1 LVTLV
6 PVIRNF
12 AISAWGKP
20 PGGNIVWDGDHEKA
34 VLFRAPSDIRPRIT
48 KSNPTLTYAIVLSE
62 AVGSSGLA
70 GKKPV
75 IPILHRYA
83 ERVIEIIRM
92 FDK

>member
-48 KSNPTLTYAIVLSE
+48 KSNPTLSE